1 MSYPL
6 PPHLQRSIRVAWHIT
21 SWCNYSCDYCPVL
34 VFHKR
39 AKNGEK
45 RNHAF
50 DHYTAEQWLEAFR
63 TKFPE
68 DDILLRITG
77 GEPFLDRE
85 NFRKILLGVLAM
97 PQWSIQID
105 TNGSWDPE
113 YFEEVPKERL
123 GLNIAFHP
131 HMTSFEAF
139 YKRVNQIRDRG
150 FQIGMLNFVL
160 APENLE
166 EFNRRLEQ
174 VERDGFF
181 VNLSP
186 MNPTGTYLSRSERS
200 DEEMALIERYNMP
213 VDVKY
218 KVVRPQIK
226 DKLCYHPAMSYYM
239 LFDGRIQVHCLDD
252 TYQNLFTDGPPARPK
267 EAVGCRYNECI
278 ACTEMY
284 RALVDE
290 PLYDRPLSL
299 YHRGEY
305 IEEVKAF
312 RQQQRRREK
321 LAKLPLIGSL
331 VKAPPSMREQLPAPK
346 PKRSGLL
353 PVDAVKPALPA
364 AAIFGSLDST
374 APVQA
379 FARDRIYLSGW
390 AASSRYGAPIEQIR
404 LTLSGGDELGRIEN
418 FYPRP
423 DVASSYQ
430 RAELEQSG
438 WKTMVWLPALA
449 TGAYTIEVE
458 GVAPDGS
465 RGALGSIPLE
475 IVG

>member
-6 PPHLQRSIRVAWHIT
+6 PPHLERSVRISWHIT

-39 AKNGEK
+39 SKNGDR

-50 DHYTAEQWLEAFR
+50 DHYSAEQWLEAFE
-63 TKFPE
+63 TKFSE
-68 DDILLRITG
+68 QDILLRITG

-97 PQWSIQID
+97 PAWSIQID

-113 YFEEVPKERL
+113 YFRDVPKDKL

-131 HMTSFEAF
+131 QMVSFDAF
-139 YKRVNQIRDRG
+139 YKRIRQIRDHG
-150 FQIGMLNFVL
+150 FHIGMLNFVL

-166 EFNRRLEQ
+166 EFRKRLEQ

-186 MNPTGTYLSRSERS
+186 MNPTGTYLSRAKRS
-200 DEEMALIERYNMP
+200 DEEMELIEKYNMP

-218 KVVRPQIK
+218 KVVRPGIK
-226 DKLCYHPAMSYYM
+226 DKLCYHPAISYYM

-252 TYQNLFTDGPPARPK
+252 TYQNLFTDGPPPRPR

-284 RALVDE
+284 RAIADE

-312 RQQQRRREK
+312 REQRRRRER
-321 LAKLPLIGSL
+321 LSKLPIIGSL
-331 VKAPPSMREQLPAPK
+331 VKPRPSLYEQLPAAVRK
-346 PKRSGLL
+346 PDLL
-353 PVDAVKPALPA
+353 PVEELKPALPPTP
-364 AAIFGSLDST
+364 IFGALDST

-379 FARDRIYLSGW
+379 YARDRIYLAGW
-390 AASSRYGAPIEQIR
+390 AASSRFGAPLEQVR
-404 LTLSGGDELGRIEN
+404 LTLNGDELGRIEN

-423 DVASSYQ
+423 DVSVSYQ
-430 RAELEQSG
+430 RKELEQSG
-438 WKTMVWLPALA
+438 WRTMVWVPAL
-449 TGAYTIEVE
+449 GLGQYRIEVE
-458 GVAPDGS
+458 GVAPDGT
-465 RGALGSIPLE
+465 RGSLGVIPLE